1 MKEFLVEIFRQIFGI
16 QKPRT
21 GKLRLTHYALK
32 RMNEYQLDTG
42 TLEDVFRHGE
52 EVKKEMIIRK
62 YRNYS
67 IGITYRFD
75 DAEEQFVIITCRRS
89 NL

>member
-1 MKEFLVEIFRQIFGI
+1 MKEILVEIFRQLFGF

-21 GKLRLTHYALK
+21 GKLRLTRYALK
-32 RMNEYQLDTG
+32 RMNEHQLDTD
-42 TLEDVFRHGE
+42 TLEDVFRHGK

-62 YRNYS
+62 YTNYS
-67 IGITYRFD
+67 VGITYRFD
-75 DAEEQFVIITCRRS
+75 DAEEQFVIITCWRS

>member
-1 MKEFLVEIFRQIFGI
+1 MKELLVELFSQIFGV

-21 GKLRLTHYALK
+21 GKLRLTRYALQ
-32 RMNEYQLDTG
+32 RMNEWQLDTG
-42 TLEDVFRHGE
+42 TLEDTFRHGE
-52 EVKKEMIIRK
+52 EVKEQMIVRK

-67 IGITYRFD
+67 VGITYRFD
-75 DAEEQFVIITCRRS
+75 DAEEQFVIITCWRS